1 VITFK
6 RHNQIM
12 KRVWFNKE
20 TKLWM
25 CEWLDALGDE
35 LLPPE
40 YVSSGAE
47 ARIWLK
53 EIPDLDYMR
62 RKARTVGHQ
71 YSSAMDKI
79 FEQNP

>member
-1 VITFK
+1 MITFK

-12 KRVWFNKE
+12 KRIWFDK
-20 TKLWM
+20 TQKLWL

-40 YVSSGAE
+40 YISSGAK

-62 RKARTVGHQ
+62 QKARTAGKW

-79 FEQNP
+79 FEKNS